1 MSSSA
6 IDQPEAAKR
15 SIRDLDNLATQV
27 VDAGFKVHSTLGPGL
42 LESAYEN
49 CFAYELTER
58 GFNVRRQVPVA
69 ISYGRLKIDAAY
81 RLDILVNEK
90 IIVEVKAV
98 DMLTPIH
105 NAQLLTYLKLSGQ
118 RLGFL
123 INFNAPLFKQGIKRL
138 AR

>member
-1 MSSSA
+1 MNSDTVEERQGSA
-6 IDQPEAAKR
+6 NRD
-15 SIRDLDNLATQV
+15 DLDKVATQI
-27 VDAGFKVHSTLGPGL
+27 VDAGFKVHVTLGPGL

-49 CFAYELTER
+49 CFAYELAER

-81 RLDILVNEK
+81 RIDLLVDEK
-90 IIVEVKAV
+90 IIVEVKAA
-98 DMLTPIH
+98 DALTPTH
-105 NAQLLTYLKLSGQ
+105 HAQLLTYLKLSGL